1 MVYGLRTASEA
12 SMRRRRSER
21 REAPPDPRYN
31 NRLVQKLVN
40 MVMLDGKK
48 SLAEKIV
55 YQAFDQLKTAAGTN
69 DVVSVFHKA
78 VENVRPHVEL
88 KPRRVGGATY
98 QIPIE
103 VRHDRGLSLSLR
115 WIRNAARNRRT
126 APMSKRLADE
136 LLAAYKG
143 EGPAVKKR
151 EETHK
156 MAEANRAFAHYRW

>member
-1 MVYGLRTASEA
+1 
-12 SMRRRRSER
+12 MRRRRAER
-21 REAPPDPRYN
+21 REVPPDPRYS
-31 NRLVQKLVN
+31 NRLIQKLIN
-40 MVMLDGKK
+40 MIMQNGKK
-48 SLAEKIV
+48 SIAEQIV
-55 YQAFDQLKTAAGTN
+55 YGSMDRVREAVGTT

-103 VRHDRGLSLSLR
+103 VRHERGLSLALR
-115 WIRNAARNRRT
+115 WIREAARNRHGT
-126 APMSKRLADE
+126 PMANRLSEE
-136 LLAAYKG
+136 LIAAYKG
-143 EGPAVKKR
+143 EGAAVKRR